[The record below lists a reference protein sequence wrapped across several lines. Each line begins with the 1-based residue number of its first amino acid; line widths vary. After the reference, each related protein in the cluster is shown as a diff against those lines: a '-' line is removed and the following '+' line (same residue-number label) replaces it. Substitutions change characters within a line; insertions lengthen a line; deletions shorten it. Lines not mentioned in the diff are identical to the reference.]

1 MTEREK
7 RLLEFIRSTV
17 ELKGESPTINGMK
30 KALGLSST
38 AGLYKVL
45 DSLELQGFIVRE
57 RNSWK
62 GIKVS
67 ARRTPQDAA
76 SVGIPLLGIVAAGN
90 PIEAVLVPETIDVPL
105 TMLKS
110 GVRHFA
116 LEVRGESMIGENII
130 DGDKIVL
137 RQTSTA
143 RNGDLVVA
151 LVDGC
156 DATVKT
162 FRSENGTVYLEPA
175 NSAFKTIE
183 VESSRVT
190 IQGIVVGL
198 IRKYVND

>member
-1 MTEREK
+1 M
-7 RLLEFIRSTV
+7 LFRS
-17 ELKGESPTINGMK
+17 
-30 KALGLSST
+30 
-38 AGLYKVL
+38 
-45 DSLELQGFIVRE
+45 
-57 RNSWK
+57 
-62 GIKVS
+62 
-67 ARRTPQDAA
+67 
-76 SVGIPLLGIVAAGN
+76 
-90 PIEAVLVPETIDVPL
+90 
-105 TMLKS
+105 
-110 GVRHFA
+110 
-116 LEVRGESMIGENII
+116 
-130 DGDKIVL
+130 VL